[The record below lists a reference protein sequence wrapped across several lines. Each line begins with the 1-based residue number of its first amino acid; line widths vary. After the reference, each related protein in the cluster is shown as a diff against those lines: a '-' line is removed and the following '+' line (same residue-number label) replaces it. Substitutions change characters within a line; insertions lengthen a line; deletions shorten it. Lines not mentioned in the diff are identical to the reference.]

1 MLAEEWG
8 FAGCAFVLFLQSA
21 LLFIGIEISRK
32 ARDRFGIFL
41 AMGIVAMIFWQLV
54 INLGGVLG
62 LIPLTGV
69 TLPFLSYGGSSII
82 VTLLSMGLL
91 FSVSLR
97 RNMF

>member
-1 MLAEEWG
+1 
-8 FAGCAFVLFLQSA
+8 
-21 LLFIGIEISRK
+21 
-32 ARDRFGIFL
+32 
-41 AMGIVAMIFWQLV
+41 MGIVAMIFWQLV